1 MAILQNI
8 LSGNES
14 INTKGSFGP
23 CTECLTKKND
33 GKELLSLPVGTKFWI
48 LWTQTKKKYT
58 KKNKYRLTCHLSLT
72 KDCSPLSDRVTDGQ
86 PQY

>member
-1 MAILQNI
+1 MEKNYSLCQWAQN
-8 LSGNES
+8 SE
-14 INTKGSFGP
+14 FF
-23 CTECLTKKND
+23 
-33 GKELLSLPVGTKFWI
+33 ELR
-48 LWTQTKKKYT
+48 QKKKYT